1 MQESSF
7 FLIKNNLSDLSEV
20 DEKIKKLL
28 LHKNSTSDLS
38 YKVSLILEE
47 LITNTIKYAY
57 EDDNEHLISI
67 RMTFIENK
75 LKLLVEDDGK
85 YFNISQAPIPNSKKN
100 ILQMN
105 VGGLG
110 IHLIK
115 SLTNY
120 LRYERINNKN
130 FTEVE
135 LNIE

>member
-7 FLIKNNLSDLSEV
+7 FLLKNNLSDLSEV
-20 DEKIKKLL
+20 DRKIKKLVL
-28 LHKNSTSDLS
+28 NKSNTSDLPD
-38 YKVSLILEE
+38 KVSLILEE

-57 EDDNEHLISI
+57 EDEDEHSISI
-67 RMTFIENK
+67 TVTFIENK
-75 LKLLVEDDGK
+75 LKLLIEDDGR
-85 YFNISQAPIPNSKKN
+85 YFNISQAPVPVSNKDIQK
-100 ILQMN
+100 MN

-120 LRYERINNKN
+120 LRYERINGKN